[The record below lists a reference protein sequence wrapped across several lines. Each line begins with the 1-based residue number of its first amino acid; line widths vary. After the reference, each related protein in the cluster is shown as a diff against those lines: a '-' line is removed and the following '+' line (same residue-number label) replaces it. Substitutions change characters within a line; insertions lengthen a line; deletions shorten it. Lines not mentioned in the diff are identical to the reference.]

1 MLIKELVLISDQSAH
16 VEFVNL
22 ATWYAEHMLF
32 WDFQK
37 PNPICHFG
45 GAALAFSL
53 LSTFP
58 FYPIYKRI
66 SAYILSVLRLSCFL
80 PDGQFRCS
88 HLEGTRSAVFLRWEN
103 IYLGILR
110 QIYMMFLLSTKK
122 KEEIV

>member
-1 MLIKELVLISDQSAH
+1 MPIKELVLISDQSAH

-53 LSTFP
+53 LSN
-58 FYPIYKRI
+58 ISVLSNKRI
-66 SAYILSVLRLSCFL
+66 SAYILSALRLSCFL
-80 PDGQFRCS
+80 RDGHFRCS
-88 HLEGTRSAVFLRWEN
+88 HLEGKTFIWESKDK
-103 IYLGILR
+103 Y
-110 QIYMMFLLSTKK
+110 T
-122 KEEIV
+122 